1 MDRETAEGVGMRD
14 AILEPEHRDFRRT
27 VRAFV
32 AREVVPHY
40 AEWEEAGQVDRE
52 VWRKAGAAGLLGLD
66 TAVEHGGGGETDYR
80 FSALITEELARV
92 GAGGL
97 GVPLHNDIIGP
108 YLNHLATGEQR
119 ARWLPGFCAGEL
131 VTALAITEP
140 DAGSDLGGLRTRAVF
155 EGCHGGDGGGR
166 EAGNGE
172 GGDEPGRDGHGDD
185 GHLDDGQVGA
195 GHYVLDGAKAFVSN
209 GIQADLIIVAAVT
222 DPAARARGRGGLSL
236 LVVERGMSGVTRSGP
251 LRKLGLHAQ
260 DTAELAFDGVRVP
273 AANLLGRAG
282 RGLAEINRH
291 LPRERVSIAVAALAE
306 AEAVFAETLAYCKTR
321 QAFGKPLGDL
331 QHVRFELAE
340 MATELDVAREYL
352 DRRVLD
358 HVAGRLDAAS
368 AARVK
373 WWTTDVLRRVVDR
386 CLQLHGG
393 YGFMREYRV
402 ARAYTDTRMMPIYGG
417 SNEIMKE
424 IVGRSLGL

>member
-1 MDRETAEGVGMRD
+1 MDRNPADGVGMRD

-40 AEWEEAGQVDRE
+40 ADWEEAGRVDRE

-66 TAVEHGGGGETDYR
+66 AAVEHGGGGEADYR

-92 GAGGL
+92 GAGGF

-119 ARWLPGFCAGEL
+119 ARWLPGFCSGEL

-140 DAGSDLGGLRTRAVF
+140 DAGSDLGALRTSAVP
-155 EGCHGGDGGGR
+155 EDGDGGG
-166 EAGNGE
+166 
-172 GGDEPGRDGHGDD
+172 P
-185 GHLDDGQVGA
+185 
-195 GHYVLDGAKAFVSN
+195 YVLNGAKTFVSN
-209 GIQADLIIVAAVT
+209 GIQADLVIVAAVT
-222 DPAARARGRGGLSL
+222 DPAARVRGRGGLSL
-236 LVVERGMSGVTRSGP
+236 LVVERGMGGVTRSGP

-260 DTAELAFDGVRVP
+260 DTAELAFDHVRVP

-291 LPRERVSIAVAALAE
+291 LPRERVSIGVAALAE

-321 QAFGKPLGDL
+321 RAFGKPLGDL

-352 DRRVLD
+352 DRRILD
-358 HVAGRLDAAS
+358 HVAGRLDSAT

>member
-1 MDRETAEGVGMRD
+1 MDKEAADGVGMRD
-14 AILEPEHRDFRRT
+14 AILDPEHRDFRRT

-32 AREVVPHY
+32 AREVAPHY
-40 AEWEEAGQVDRE
+40 ADWEEAGRVERE

-66 TAVEHGGGGETDYR
+66 TAVEHGGGGEPDYR

-92 GAGGL
+92 GAGGF

-119 ARWLPGFCAGEL
+119 ARWLPGFCSGEL

-140 DAGSDLGGLRTRAVF
+140 DAGSDLGGLRTSAVL
-155 EGCHGGDGGGR
+155 EDGGDGGG
-166 EAGNGE
+166 G
-172 GGDEPGRDGHGDD
+172 GGDGQGRE
-185 GHLDDGQVGA
+185 GQGRG
-195 GHYVLDGAKAFVSN
+195 GHYVLNGAKTFVSN

-222 DPAARARGRGGLSL
+222 DPAGRARGRGGLSL
-236 LVVERGMSGVTRSGP
+236 LVVERRMSGVTRSGP

-273 AANLLGRAG
+273 AANLLGRDG

-306 AEAVFAETLAYCKTR
+306 AEAVFADTLAYCKTR
-321 QAFGKPLGDL
+321 RAFGKPLGDL

-352 DRRVLD
+352 DRRILD
-358 HVAGRLDAAS
+358 HVAGRLEAAS

-402 ARAYTDTRMMPIYGG
+402 ARAFTDTRMMPIYGG